1 MLYITLYMD
10 DSDRAPRGPG
20 WYIQSTWKDGHL
32 PKPVSITQEGAS
44 ELASAFQ
51 RALQTTDEEIPNIN
65 FPQAVNASNSVIIKA
80 LEESLRHAEEQAAK
94 IPLLRQRLAKA
105 PPPPAEIERPTA

>member
-51 RALQTTDEEIPNIN
+51 RALQTTDEEIPEIN
-65 FPQAVNASNSVIIKA
+65 FPQAVAHYGGLIRKA
-80 LEESLRHAEEQAAK
+80 LEESLKYAEEQAAK
-94 IPLLRQRLAKA
+94 IPLLRQKLSLA
-105 PPPPAEIERPTA
+105 PPPRQG